1 MFFVDLPADAEPRW
15 HVDLLL
21 ANEVVAPVLG
31 RFRPGIGLWRFHRRA
46 ASDEAGHRFS
56 FIFYATPATADGVFG
71 ALGESRALGDLVARG
86 VLRRVVYDRT
96 DRVERPA
103 VADTADRGWPPPLQR
118 EWPHFIMG
126 VSETWLGLV
135 RDAAGAELGETR
147 PADTAKLLAGYE
159 AVERRVTQL
168 WREEGGHAFLH
179 HLSAIFGYRPVEVV
193 ERRLATY

>member
-1 MFFVDLPADAEPRW
+1 
-15 HVDLLL
+15 
-21 ANEVVAPVLG
+21 
-31 RFRPGIGLWRFHRRA
+31 
-46 ASDEAGHRFS
+46 
-56 FIFYATPATADGVFG
+56 
-71 ALGESRALGDLVARG
+71 
-86 VLRRVVYDRT
+86 
-96 DRVERPA
+96 
-103 VADTADRGWPPPLQR
+103 
-118 EWPHFIMG
+118 MG